1 MLTTTAQ
8 WPSAGNAIA
17 TIFDDGISKR
27 PKRSGGSYMRVT
39 TVDFARGFRRQISAK
54 RAILTADLHT
64 PARRTIGPRDFFDD
78 ANERHRIGFFAPQS
92 AGYPQ
97 TK

>member
-17 TIFDDGISKR
+17 TIFDDGISER
-27 PKRSGGSYMRVT
+27 PKRSGGSYVRVT
-39 TVDFARGFRRQISAK
+39 TVDFARSFCREISAK
-54 RAILTADLHT
+54 HAILTADRHT

-78 ANERHRIGFFAPQS
+78 ANERHRIGFFAPQR